1 MSLKAHIR
9 KWLEVP
15 EITKVG
21 EDNVM
26 LLDAIEKLEDRI
38 ARLVAV
44 IADSVPADRR
54 TYFIRNAGS
63 WLEQLERT
71 D

>member
-1 MSLKAHIR
+1 MSLKARIR

-26 LLDAIEKLEDRI
+26 LLETIEELEGRI

-54 TYFIRNAGS
+54 TYFITHVRS
-63 WLEQLERT
+63 WLEERN
-71 D
+71 